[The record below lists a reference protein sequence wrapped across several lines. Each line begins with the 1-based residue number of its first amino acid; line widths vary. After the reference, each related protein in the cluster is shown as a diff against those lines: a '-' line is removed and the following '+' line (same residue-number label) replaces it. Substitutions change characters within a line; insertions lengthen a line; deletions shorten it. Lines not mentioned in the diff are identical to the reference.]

1 MQFEIVHT
9 IHIERICGKKKE
21 SNKEVE
27 GEERKYLAEGTL
39 WKAKWRERIIN
50 EDNNSEMLQS

>member
-1 MQFEIVHT
+1 MGMLKSLQKVRR
-9 IHIERICGKKKE
+9 RICGKKKE